1 MGAKLKVGLF
11 GGSFN
16 PLHIGHL
23 RAAEEVREILD
34 LDKIIFIPS
43 SIHPIKNEKNI
54 VDAKY
59 RLRMLELATRDIKD
73 FEVSDVEMK
82 RPGPSYT
89 VDTLK
94 YFKDKFKN
102 YRLFFILGTENLAK
116 IDTWKDYKELFKYA
130 DFAVLSRPG
139 FNLEYIRD
147 IIPRGLV
154 KQFKLSKNKNGKTVY
169 KHLSGNSLVFFKIK
183 GIRISSTTLRKLVEN
198 GKSIKYFVPDSVNK
212 YILKNKL
219 YLGE

>member
-43 SIHPIKNEKNI
+43 SIHPIKNEKSI
-54 VDAKY
+54 VDVKY
-59 RLRMLELATRDIKD
+59 RLKMLELATRDIKD
-73 FEVSDVEMK
+73 FEVSDVEMN

-102 YRLFFILGTENLAK
+102 YRLFFVLGTENFAK

-130 DFAVLSRPG
+130 NFAVLSRPG
-139 FNLEYIRD
+139 FNLENIRD
-147 IIPRGLV
+147 IIPRSLV
-154 KQFKLSKNKNGKTVY
+154 KQVKLSENKSGKTVY
-169 KHLSGNSLVFFKIK
+169 KHLSGNSLIFFKIK
-183 GIRISSTTLRKLVEN
+183 GIRISSTTLRKLVEK
-198 GKSIKYFVPDSVNK
+198 GRSIKYFVPDRVNK

>member
-102 YRLFFILGTENLAK
+102 YRLIFILGTENLAK

-139 FNLEYIRD
+139 FNLKNIRD

-154 KQFKLSKNKNGKTVY
+154 KQFKLSENKNGKTVY

-198 GKSIKYFVPDSVNK
+198 GKSIKYFVPDRVNK